1 MRHGNLTASGTDDE
15 LTRATIERDP
25 TIAPTFTGSMT

>member
-15 LTRATIERDP
+15 LTRATIEHDP
-25 TIAPTFTGSMT
+25 TTAPTSTGSMT